1 MNESTIRASSEP
13 VRRGKRI
20 KEYDFLG
27 ITGVDDIRRRYAR
40 EQFLKFMAEKFW
52 AEKFGNEKSPA
63 TAATVTG
70 LEKITHHDYS
80 TGGAK

>member
-1 MNESTIRASSEP
+1 MNESMIRASSEP

-27 ITGVDDIRRRYAR
+27 MTGVDDIRRRYAR

-52 AEKFGNEKSPA
+52 SEF
-63 TAATVTG
+63 
-70 LEKITHHDYS
+70 L
-80 TGGAK
+80 GGEE

>member
-1 MNESTIRASSEP
+1 MNESTIRASSDP

-27 ITGVDDIRRRYAR
+27 MTGVDDIRRRYAR

-52 AEKFGNEKSPA
+52 REF
-63 TAATVTG
+63 
-70 LEKITHHDYS
+70 L
-80 TGGAK
+80 GGGE

>member
-27 ITGVDDIRRRYAR
+27 MTGVDDIRRRYAR

-52 AEKFGNEKSPA
+52 SEF
-63 TAATVTG
+63 
-70 LEKITHHDYS
+70 L
-80 TGGAK
+80 GGEE